1 MAWTA
6 KRRDLNLMTRHSGE
20 VEEQKLTYI
29 KTTDIT
35 ATAIK
40 SAVTG
45 LVSKLSTGT
54 YIDAEILDTYS
65 LDEAAASEEG

>member
-6 KRRDLNLMTRHSGE
+6 KRRDLNLKTRLNGE

-40 SAVTG
+40 TAVTG
-45 LVSKLSTGT
+45 LVSKLSEGT

-65 LDEAAASEEG
+65 LNEAAASEE

>member
-29 KTTDIT
+29 KTDAT
-35 ATAIK
+35 ATNIK
-40 SAVTG
+40 NAVTG
-45 LVSKLSTGT
+45 LVSKLSSGT

-65 LDEAAASEEG
+65 LNEAAASEEG

>member
-6 KRRDLNLMTRHSGE
+6 KRRDLNLKTRHSGE

-65 LDEAAASEEG
+65 LNEAAASEEG